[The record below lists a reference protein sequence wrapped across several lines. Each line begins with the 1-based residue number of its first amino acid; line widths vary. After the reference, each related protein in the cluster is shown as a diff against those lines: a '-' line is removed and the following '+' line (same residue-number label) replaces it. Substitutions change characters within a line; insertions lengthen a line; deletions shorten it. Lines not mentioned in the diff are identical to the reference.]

1 MCIRDRSRVV
11 RAHRPV
17 PAWPRTLPMNP
28 RVFRRDGPVVFV
40 YFGMALKTA
49 YRRDAGRDLIV
60 EHPDGT
66 RTVTSH
72 PSKAAAHRAA
82 AEHLAKNGG
91 KGKLVITDPG
101 NPWLLA
107 PVPA

>member
-1 MCIRDRSRVV
+1 
-11 RAHRPV
+11 
-17 PAWPRTLPMNP
+17 MNP
-28 RVFRRDGPVVFV
+28 RVFRREGSVVFV

-49 YRRDAGRDLIV
+49 YRKDADKGRDLIV

-91 KGKLVITDPG
+91 KGKLVITNPG
-101 NPWLLA
+101 NPHKLA
-107 PVPA
+107 PVPASSHGGANQYGPY